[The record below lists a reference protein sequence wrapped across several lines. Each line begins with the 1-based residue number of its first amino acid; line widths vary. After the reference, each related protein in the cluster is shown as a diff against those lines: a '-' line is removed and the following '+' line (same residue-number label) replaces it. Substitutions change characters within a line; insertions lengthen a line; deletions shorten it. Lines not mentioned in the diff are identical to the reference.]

1 MAPDI
6 LHQVIKG
13 AFKDHLMDWV
23 EKYLVLTHGRTEVD
37 CILDDIDHRIVAI
50 ASFSGLHRFLQGCGF
65 KQWTGDDSKALMKVY
80 IPAIE
85 GHIPTDVVRTF
96 CALLEFCYLLF
107 GAPNGLCSSITE
119 GKHIKAVKEPWRQSS
134 KYKVLGQMLV
144 TNQHLSKLPTAC
156 VDFESRG
163 MLKGTCLSA
172 KLEALGMSNNPNVP
186 NNEDPNDP
194 LPNQA
199 SNLED
204 GDDLM
209 IDHGLTILQAHTQL
223 A

>member
-13 AFKDHLMDWV
+13 MFKDHLVDWV
-23 EKYLVLTHGRTEVD
+23 EKYLVLTHRRTEVD

-50 ASFSGLHRFLQGCGF
+50 ASFSGLCHFPQGCGF

-80 IPAIE
+80 IPVIK
-85 GHIPTDVVRTF
+85 GHVPTDVVRTF
-96 CALLEFCYLLF
+96 HALLEFCYL
-107 GAPNGLCSSITE
+107 S
-119 GKHIKAVKEPWRQSS
+119 KHIKAVKEPWRWSS

-144 TNQHLSKLPTAC
+144 TNQHLSKLTTAC
-156 VDFESRG
+156 VDFESHG

-172 KLEALGMSNNPNVP
+172 ELEALGMSDNPDVP
-186 NNEDPNDP
+186 NDEDPNDP
-194 LPNQA
+194 PPNQA

-204 GDDLM
+204 SNDLM
-209 IDHGLTILQAHTQL
+209 IDHGPTILQAHT
-223 A
+223 